1 MYQSIP
7 PSVFSTIILPSIKTP
22 LLQVIWIRH
31 FEKLQASY
39 KAILTEFKY
48 ENLHHPKFEDE
59 MEGYIID
66 IKMYLIDIYA
76 LDLRR
81 L

>member
-7 PSVFSTIILPSIKTP
+7 PSVFCNIILPSIKTP
-22 LLQVIWIRH
+22 LLQVRWIRH
-31 FEKLQASY
+31 FEKLKSAYSQ
-39 KAILTEFKY
+39 ILTEFQY

-59 MEGYIID
+59 MKGYITD

-76 LDLRR
+76 LDLRKP
-81 L
+81 